1 MERFLFW
8 LTDRLPA
15 RLIQDDGVNYMIR
28 FYLFTM
34 FNRRFYIHMFLASD
48 PDRGIHNH
56 PWRKAWSFIL
66 LRWYFEELRGPAN
79 QTGMASKGRRV
90 RKVKWFNSLTADTTH
105 RVILPDDKPVWTL
118 FVHTV
123 GDVQEWGFFERIDE
137 SRLPADW
144 MSTYRKQAILVKTFR
159 NKDDAEGD
167 GIYHWDATEV
177 YTPFRYPGGTKNP
190 EWWKTAPNGRII
202 RDNINRYN
210 RSSK

>member
-34 FNRRFYIHMFLASD
+34 FKRRFYIHMFLASD

-66 LRWYFEELRGPAN
+66 LRWYFEELRGPSN

-123 GDVQEWGFFERIDE
+123 GDVQEWGFFER
-137 SRLPADW
+137 
-144 MSTYRKQAILVKTFR
+144 KQ
-159 NKDDAEGD
+159 DDQTIVLRSNDDGWGEGETMPP
-167 GIYHWDATEV
+167 ATEI
-177 YTPFRYPGGTKNP
+177 YTPFKYPGGVKNSA
-190 EWWKTAPNGRII
+190 WWKTAPNGRII

>member
-34 FNRRFYIHMFLASD
+34 FKRRFYIHMFLASD

-123 GDVQEWGFFERIDE
+123 GDVQEWGFFQRIDE
-137 SRLPADW
+137 GQHQADELHH
-144 MSTYRKQAILVKTFR
+144 YRNETITLTRFSKQDHL
-159 NKDDAEGD
+159 GD
-167 GIYHWDATEV
+167 GLYMWEAREI
-177 YTPFRYPGGTKNP
+177 YTPFQYPGGVKNSA
-190 EWWKTAPNGRII
+190 WWKTAPNGRII